1 MVKLRCLATCY
12 MASDEP
18 SVMERYEN
26 EPGEDVY
33 SVPENRVEE
42 FLDTGNFEL
51 V

>member
-12 MASDEP
+12 MSSDE
-18 SVMERYEN
+18 SHVMERYEN
-26 EPGEDVY
+26 EPGEEVY
-33 SVPENRVEE
+33 SIPEGRVQE